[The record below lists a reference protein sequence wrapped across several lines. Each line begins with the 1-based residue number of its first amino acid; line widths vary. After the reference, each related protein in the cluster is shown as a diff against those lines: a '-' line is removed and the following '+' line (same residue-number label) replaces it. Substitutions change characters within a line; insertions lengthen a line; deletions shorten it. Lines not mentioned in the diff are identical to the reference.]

1 MAKVVVDYDILRF
14 MKKRSY
20 HHRYWGLMKNI
31 PLYIVVTYKREFC
44 GFEKR
49 YSILM
54 ERIVGMSRRKERI
67 CGLLFRV
74 LLWLIPVLSS
84 PMAAASVPY
93 VKGPALR
100 SGDYIGIAAPAGS
113 ADGID
118 ITQATAL
125 LQAAGYQIK
134 FPAENHKPYG
144 YFAGT
149 DEERAR
155 ELNALFADPQVRAI
169 LCLNGGYGSARI
181 LDTLDYDLIRS
192 HPKMVIGFS
201 DITALH
207 TALGEKSHMVTVY
220 GPMVITLRPGSYSD
234 YTWRQFTQ
242 GISSADSIGAVVLP
256 KRKQLTSLIP
266 GKASGRLVGGNLS
279 MLAAAAGT
287 PYELRGDGGILV
299 LEDVNEPSY
308 RIDRMLWQLWQ
319 NGLLKR
325 VNGIVYGEFL
335 NCTNDSGDF
344 TVDEVLV
351 YYAKLSGKP
360 VIKGLPVGHGV
371 DNMFLPLGVHAVM
384 KGNADGTAVL
394 HIDEPHA
401 VQS

>member
-134 FPAENHKPYG
+134 FTG
-144 YFAGT
+144 
-149 DEERAR
+149 R
-155 ELNALFADPQVRAI
+155 E
-169 LCLNGGYGSARI
+169 S
-181 LDTLDYDLIRS
+181 
-192 HPKMVIGFS
+192 
-201 DITALH
+201 
-207 TALGEKSHMVTVY
+207 
-220 GPMVITLRPGSYSD
+220 
-234 YTWRQFTQ
+234 
-242 GISSADSIGAVVLP
+242 
-256 KRKQLTSLIP
+256 
-266 GKASGRLVGGNLS
+266 
-279 MLAAAAGT
+279 
-287 PYELRGDGGILV
+287 
-299 LEDVNEPSY
+299 
-308 RIDRMLWQLWQ
+308 
-319 NGLLKR
+319 
-325 VNGIVYGEFL
+325 
-335 NCTNDSGDF
+335 
-344 TVDEVLV
+344 
-351 YYAKLSGKP
+351 
-360 VIKGLPVGHGV
+360 
-371 DNMFLPLGVHAVM
+371 
-384 KGNADGTAVL
+384 
-394 HIDEPHA
+394 
-401 VQS
+401 